1 MDLSREK
8 LNLATAI
15 HVLAMIQTRTLI
27 YVVLRK
33 ACRSCRLDPNIR
45 ILRSLRNDFHIQ
57 TGLHILS
64 QFIYARSCKAGDF
77 QMLAFQPSKE
87 FIDKVR
93 THIQSKM
100 VFVA

>member
-1 MDLSREK
+1 MDLSCEK

-15 HVLAMIQTRTLI
+15 HVLGMVQTLTLVCI
-27 YVVLRK
+27 ILRK
-33 ACRSCRLDPNIR
+33 LRSCRLDPNIR
-45 ILRSLRNDFHIQ
+45 ILRSLRNDFHIR

-64 QFIYARSCKAGDF
+64 HFIYARSCKAGDF
-77 QMLAFQPSKE
+77 QMLAFQSSKE